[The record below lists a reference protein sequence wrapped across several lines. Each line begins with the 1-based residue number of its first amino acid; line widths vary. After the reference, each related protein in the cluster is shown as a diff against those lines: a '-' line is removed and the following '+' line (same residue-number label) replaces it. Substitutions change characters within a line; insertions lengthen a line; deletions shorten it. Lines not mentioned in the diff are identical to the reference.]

1 LVTKKILIAILL
13 FRGILLSMIKRIDLY
28 KKIRLA
34 FRYGRIVALLGPR
47 QCGKT
52 TLARQFIS
60 PDPAHYF
67 DLEDPVGVAK
77 LAEPM
82 NILSKLK
89 GVVVIDEIQRQ
100 PDLFS
105 ILRVLA
111 DRKPLPARFLIL
123 GSASPELIKHSS
135 ESLAG
140 RLARVTMAGFTL
152 SEVGLAAS
160 DRLWLRGGF
169 PRSFLAKAEKDSVN
183 WRKDFIQSFVERD
196 LPAYGIALP
205 PLTLSRLWVMLA
217 HYHGQLLNSSEI
229 ARSLGINEVTV
240 KRYLD
245 VLSGVF
251 MVRQL
256 QPWHVNIKKRQVKA
270 PKIYIRDSGI
280 LHSLL
285 GIRTM
290 DDLLANPKYGASWE
304 GYVIEEIINFVEPD
318 GVYFW
323 ATHNGAEIDL
333 VFSKG
338 GRMYGVECKR
348 ADAPVMTPSMRV
360 ALEDLKLA
368 RIAVIYPGKQRYL
381 LHKQIEAV
389 PFEAIV
395 DGFTGI
401 FPKLAR

>member
-1 LVTKKILIAILL
+1 
-13 FRGILLSMIKRIDLY
+13 MIKRVDLY

-52 TLARQFIS
+52 TLARQFIPS
-60 PDPAHYF
+60 GSAHYF
-67 DLEDPVGVAK
+67 DLEDPVSLAK

-89 GVVVIDEIQRQ
+89 GMVVIDEIQRQ
-100 PDLFS
+100 PDLFP

-111 DRKPLPARFLIL
+111 DRQPLPARFLIL

-140 RLARVTMAGFTL
+140 RLARVAMAGFTL
-152 SEVGLAAS
+152 SEAGLAAS

-196 LPAYGIALP
+196 LPAYGITLP
-205 PLTLSRLWVMLA
+205 PLTLSRFWIMLA
-217 HYHGQLLNSSEI
+217 HYHGQILNSSEI

-245 VLSGVF
+245 ILSGVF
-251 MVRQL
+251 MARQL

-285 GIRTM
+285 GIRTR

-304 GYVIEEIINFVEPD
+304 GYVIEEIINFAEPD
-318 GVYFW
+318 DVYFW

-338 GRMYGVECKR
+338 GKMYGVECKR
-348 ADAPVMTPSMRV
+348 ADAPAMTPSMRI
-360 ALEDLKLA
+360 ALEDLKLE
-368 RIAVIYPGKQRYL
+368 RIAVIYPGRQRYF
-381 LHKQIEAV
+381 LHKQVEAV
-389 PFEAIV
+389 PFEAV
-395 DGFTGI
+395 VNGFKGI

>member
-1 LVTKKILIAILL
+1 
-13 FRGILLSMIKRIDLY
+13 MIKRVDLY

-60 PDPAHYF
+60 PDAAHYF
-67 DLEDPVGVAK
+67 DLEDPVGVTR

-82 NILSKLK
+82 NTLSKLK
-89 GVVVIDEIQRQ
+89 GIVVIDEIQRQ
-100 PDLFS
+100 PSLFP

-111 DRKPLPARFLIL
+111 DRKPLPAKFLIL
-123 GSASPELIKHSS
+123 GSASPELARHSS

-152 SEVGLAAS
+152 SEVGLS
-160 DRLWLRGGF
+160 VSSRLWLRGGF
-169 PRSFLAKAEKDSVN
+169 PRSFLAKTEKDSVS

-196 LPAYGIALP
+196 LPAYGMTLP
-205 PLTLSRLWVMLA
+205 PIMLSRLWVMLA

-229 ARSLGINEVTV
+229 ARSLGINELTV

-251 MVRQL
+251 MIRQL

-270 PKIYIRDSGI
+270 PKIYIRDTGI

-290 DDLLANPKYGASWE
+290 DDLSANPKYGASWE
-304 GYVIEEIINFVEPD
+304 GYIIEQVINFAEPD
-318 GVYFW
+318 EVYFW

-338 GRMYGVECKR
+338 GRMYGVEVKR
-348 ADAPVMTPSMRV
+348 ADAPGLTPSMRA
-360 ALEDLKLA
+360 ALEDLKLK
-368 RIAVIYPGKQRYL
+368 RIAVIYPGQKRYT
-381 LHKQIEAV
+381 LHKQVDVV
-389 PFEAIV
+389 PFNEV
-395 DGFTGI
+395 LGGMQGLFKT
-401 FPKLAR
+401 

>member
-1 LVTKKILIAILL
+1 
-13 FRGILLSMIKRIDLY
+13 MIKRVDLY

-52 TLARQFIS
+52 TLSRQFIS
-60 PDPAHYF
+60 PDDAHYF
-67 DLEDPVGVAK
+67 DLEDPVAAAK

-89 GVVVIDEIQRQ
+89 GTVVIDEIQRQ
-100 PDLFS
+100 PDLFP

-111 DRKPLPARFLIL
+111 DRQPLPARFLIL

-140 RLARVTMAGFTL
+140 RLARVAMTGFTL
-152 SEVGLAAS
+152 SEVGLSAS

-169 PRSFLAKAEKDSVN
+169 PRSFLAKTEKDSAA

-196 LPAYGIALP
+196 LPGYGIALP
-205 PLTLSRLWVMLA
+205 PLTVSRLWVMIA

-229 ARSLGINEVTV
+229 ARSLGINEVTI

-245 VLSGVF
+245 ILSGVF

-256 QPWHVNIKKRQVKA
+256 QPWQVNIKKRQVKA

-285 GIRTM
+285 GIRTR
-290 DDLLANPKYGASWE
+290 DDLSSNPKYGASWE
-304 GYVIEEIINFVEPD
+304 GYVIEEVINFIEPD
-318 GVYFW
+318 EVYFW

-348 ADAPVMTPSMRV
+348 SDAPAMTPSLRI

-368 RIAVIYPGKQRYL
+368 RIAVIYPGNQRYL
-381 LHKQIEAV
+381 LHKQIEVV
-389 PFEAIV
+389 PFEAVV

-401 FPKLAR
+401 FPKKE

>member
-1 LVTKKILIAILL
+1 
-13 FRGILLSMIKRIDLY
+13 MIERIDLC
-28 KKIRLA
+28 KKIKLA

-60 PDPAHYF
+60 PDSTHYF
-67 DLEDPVGVAK
+67 DLEDPASAAR

-82 NILSKLK
+82 NVLSKLK
-89 GVVVIDEIQRQ
+89 GTVVIDEIQRQ
-100 PDLFS
+100 PDLFP

-111 DRKPLPARFLIL
+111 DRKPLPAKFLIL
-123 GSASPELIKHSS
+123 GSASPGLVKHSS

-140 RLARVTMAGFTL
+140 RLARVAMTGFTV

-183 WRKDFIQSFVERD
+183 WRKDFIRSFVERD
-196 LPAYGIALP
+196 LPAYGMTLP
-205 PLTLSRLWVMLA
+205 PLTLSRLWVMIA

-229 ARSLGINEVTV
+229 ARSLGINELTV

-245 VLSGVF
+245 VLNGVF

-256 QPWHVNIKKRQVKA
+256 QPWHANIKKRQVKA
-270 PKIYIRDSGI
+270 AKIYIRDSGV

-285 GIRTM
+285 GIRTR
-290 DDLLANPKYGASWE
+290 DDLSTNPKYGASWE
-304 GYVIEEIINFVEPD
+304 GYVIEQVINTVEPD
-318 GVYFW
+318 EVYFW

-348 ADAPVMTPSMRV
+348 SDAPAITPSLRI
-360 ALEDLKLA
+360 ALQNLKLA
-368 RIAVIYPGKQRYL
+368 RIAVIYPGKQRYP
-381 LHKQIEAV
+381 LHKQVEVV
-389 PFEAIV
+389 PFETLFG
-395 DGFTGI
+395 GFKGI
-401 FPKLAR
+401 FPKIRG

>member
-1 LVTKKILIAILL
+1 V
-13 FRGILLSMIKRIDLY
+13 IKRVDLD

-34 FRYGRIVALLGPR
+34 FRYGRVVALLGPR

-52 TLARQFIS
+52 TLSRQFIS
-60 PDPAHYF
+60 PDSAHYF
-67 DLEDPVGVAK
+67 DLEDPVAAAK

-89 GVVVIDEIQRQ
+89 GTVVIDEIQRQ
-100 PDLFS
+100 PDLFP

-111 DRKPLPARFLIL
+111 DRQPLPARFLIL

-140 RLARVTMAGFTL
+140 RLARVAMTGFTL
-152 SEVGLAAS
+152 SEVGLPAS

-169 PRSFLAKAEKDSVN
+169 PRSFLSKTEKDSTA

-196 LPAYGIALP
+196 LPGYGIALP
-205 PLTLSRLWVMLA
+205 PLTVSRLWVMIA

-229 ARSLGINEVTV
+229 ARSLGINEVTI

-245 VLSGVF
+245 ILSGVF

-285 GIRTM
+285 GIRTRN
-290 DDLLANPKYGASWE
+290 DLSVNPKYGASWE
-304 GYVIEEIINFVEPD
+304 GYVIEEVINFVEPD
-318 GVYFW
+318 EVYFW
-323 ATHNGAEIDL
+323 ATHNGAEIDIL
-333 VFSKG
+333 FSKG

-348 ADAPVMTPSMRV
+348 ADAPAMTPSLRI

-368 RIAVIYPGKQRYL
+368 RIAVIYPGNQRYL
-381 LHKQIEAV
+381 LHKQIEVV
-389 PFEAIV
+389 PFEAVIA
-395 DGFTGI
+395 GFKGI
-401 FPKLAR
+401 FPKKE

>member
-1 LVTKKILIAILL
+1 
-13 FRGILLSMIKRIDLY
+13 MIKRPELY
-28 KKIRLA
+28 KKIQRA

-67 DLEDPVGVAK
+67 DLEDPVGAAK

-89 GVVVIDEIQRQ
+89 GMVVIDEIQRQ
-100 PDLFS
+100 PDLFP

-111 DRKPLPARFLIL
+111 DRKPLPAKFLIL

-140 RLARVTMAGFTL
+140 RLARVAMTGFTL
-152 SEVGLAAS
+152 PEVGLAAR

-169 PRSFLAKAEKDSVN
+169 PRSFLAKAEKDSVL
-183 WRKDFIQSFVERD
+183 WRKEFIQSFVERN
-196 LPAYGIALP
+196 LPAYGVTLP

-229 ARSLGINEVTV
+229 ARSLGINELTV

-245 VLSGVF
+245 ILSGVF

-256 QPWHVNIKKRQVKA
+256 QPWHANIKKRQVKA
-270 PKIYIRDSGI
+270 PKIYIRDTGI
-280 LHSLL
+280 LHNLL
-285 GIRTM
+285 GIKTESE
-290 DDLLANPKYGASWE
+290 LLSHPRCGASWE
-304 GYVIEEIINFVEPD
+304 GHIIEEVIKSVNPD
-318 GVYFW
+318 DAYFW
-323 ATHNGAEIDL
+323 ATHTGAEIDL
-333 VFSKG
+333 VF
-338 GRMYGVECKR
+338 
-348 ADAPVMTPSMRV
+348 
-360 ALEDLKLA
+360 
-368 RIAVIYPGKQRYL
+368 
-381 LHKQIEAV
+381 
-389 PFEAIV
+389 
-395 DGFTGI
+395 
-401 FPKLAR
+401 

>member
-1 LVTKKILIAILL
+1 
-13 FRGILLSMIKRIDLY
+13 MIKRVDLCD
-28 KKIRLA
+28 KIRRA
-34 FRYGRIVALLGPR
+34 FRYGRVVAILGPR

-52 TLARQFIS
+52 TLASQFVS
-60 PDPAHYF
+60 PDSEHYF
-67 DLEDPVGVAK
+67 DLEDPVAAAK
-77 LAEPM
+77 LIEPL
-82 NILSKLK
+82 NVLSKLK
-89 GVVVIDEIQRQ
+89 GIVVIDEIQRQ
-100 PDLFS
+100 PGLFP

-111 DRKPLPARFLIL
+111 DRKPLRGRFLIL

-140 RLARVTMAGFTL
+140 RLARVSMGGFTL
-152 SEVGLAAS
+152 SEVGLPAS

-169 PRSFLAKAEKDSVN
+169 PLSFLAKTEKDSFA
-183 WRKDFIQSFVERD
+183 WRKDFIRSFVERD
-196 LPAYGIALP
+196 LPAYGMTLA
-205 PLTLSRLWVMLA
+205 PLTLLRLWVMIA
-217 HYHGQLLNSSEI
+217 HYHGQILNSSEI
-229 ARSLGINEVTV
+229 ARSLGINELTV

-245 VLSGVF
+245 ILSGVF

-270 PKIYIRDSGI
+270 PKVYIRDSGI

-285 GIRTM
+285 GIRVK

-304 GYVIEEIINFVEPD
+304 GYVIEEIINLVEPD
-318 GVYFW
+318 EVYFW

-348 ADAPVMTPSMRV
+348 SDAPAITPSMRI

-389 PFEAIV
+389 PFEAV
-395 DGFTGI
+395 VEGFKGI
-401 FPKLAR
+401 FS